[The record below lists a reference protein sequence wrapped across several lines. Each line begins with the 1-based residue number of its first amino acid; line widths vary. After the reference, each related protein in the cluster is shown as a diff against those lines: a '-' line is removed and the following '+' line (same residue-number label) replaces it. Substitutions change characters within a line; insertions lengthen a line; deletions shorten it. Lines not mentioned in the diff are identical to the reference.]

1 MKSFLKP
8 KSLINTFILIAICIV
23 NSGCDR
29 YDILFLITLP
39 LAYYGLKYATIGL
52 MQIIGNVTGKNFTPS
67 EKSIKAVEFVTN
79 DEVFLK
85 EFAKIIKEEG
95 DFNEFIKR
103 TQAPYGYY
111 RFEDINMKGFQR
123 FKTLTS
129 DIVETLLL
137 TDAVQKYVKINNL
150 NKKEIQFV
158 GDSLFYS
165 ISDEKF
171 RKEALKIRNKFYP
184 EMEED
189 EWGNTPRVSS

>member
-1 MKSFLKP
+1 MKSYFKP
-8 KSLINTFILIAICIV
+8 KQIINTVILITICIV
-23 NSGCDR
+23 NSGCDSN
-29 YDILFLITLP
+29 DVVFLIALP

-165 ISDEKF
+165 ISDEEF
-171 RKEALKIRNKFYP
+171 RKQALKIRNKFYP

-189 EWGNTPRVSS
+189 EWGNIPKVSS

>member
-1 MKSFLKP
+1 
-8 KSLINTFILIAICIV
+8 
-23 NSGCDR
+23 
-29 YDILFLITLP
+29 
-39 LAYYGLKYATIGL
+39 
-52 MQIIGNVTGKNFTPS
+52 
-67 EKSIKAVEFVTN
+67 
-79 DEVFLK
+79 
-85 EFAKIIKEEG
+85 
-95 DFNEFIKR
+95 
-103 TQAPYGYY
+103 
-111 RFEDINMKGFQR
+111 MKGFQR

-189 EWGNTPRVSS
+189 EWGNAPNLSS

>member
-1 MKSFLKP
+1 MKSYFKP
-8 KSLINTFILIAICIV
+8 KQIINTVILITICIV
-23 NSGCDR
+23 NSGCDSN
-29 YDILFLITLP
+29 DVVFLITLP